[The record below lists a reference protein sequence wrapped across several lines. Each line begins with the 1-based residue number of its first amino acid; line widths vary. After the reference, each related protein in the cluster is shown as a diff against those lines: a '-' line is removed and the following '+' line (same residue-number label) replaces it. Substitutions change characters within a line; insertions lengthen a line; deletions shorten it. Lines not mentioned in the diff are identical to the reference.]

1 MTTFEIAMRI
11 AMRIAP
17 KKTAGRIAALFAAAL
32 ISIVAGHAEAVE
44 VGFSEVR
51 IANGGEKPLVVGVWY
66 PTSAPAQDRPLGAY
80 VQHVAPDAPVVGEQL
95 PLVVMSHGN
104 GSTYQNHYDTA
115 IALAKAGFVAAAVS
129 HTGDTHDDQSRA
141 VFVMDRPLHIH
152 RLLAYMLTEWPGCAQ
167 IDASRVGMFGFSIG
181 GFTALVA
188 VGGVPDLSLAEAHA
202 KAHPDYY
209 DAQVAKRSGAT
220 PEALAMLRSK
230 LPASTWVHDLRIK
243 AAVVAAPAL
252 GYTFGRDGLKDI
264 SVPIQLWRAA
274 DDHILPHPDYAEAVR
289 IALPSPPEFHLVDNA
304 DHFDFLAPCTDLL
317 RQVAP
322 AICVSRPGFDR
333 TAFHQTF
340 NAEVVRF
347 FEQTLRAAAS
357 H

>member
-1 MTTFEIAMRI
+1 MRI
-11 AMRIAP
+11 VT
-17 KKTAGRIAALFAAAL
+17 KTARTMSVVALFAGPLLA
-32 ISIVAGHAEAVE
+32 VVTGHAEAAE

-51 IANGGEKPLVVGVWY
+51 IADGAERPLVAGVWY
-66 PTSAPAQDRPLGAY
+66 PTLAPTQDRPLGAY
-80 VQHVAPDAPVVGEQL
+80 VQRVAPDAPVAGEHL

-104 GSTYQNHYDTA
+104 RSTYQNHYDTA
-115 IALAKAGFVAAAVS
+115 IALAKAGYVVAAVS

-152 RLLAYMLTEWPGCAQ
+152 RMLDYMLTEWPGRAQ
-167 IDASRVGMFGFSIG
+167 IDANRVGMFGFSIG

-202 KAHPDYY
+202 RAHPDYY
-209 DAQVAKRSGAT
+209 DAQVAERSGASA
-220 PEALAMLRSK
+220 EALAMLRSK
-230 LPASTWVHDLRIK
+230 LPVSTWVHDPRIK

-252 GYTFGRDGLKDI
+252 GYSFGREGLKDI
-264 SVPIQLWRAA
+264 TVPIQLWRAA
-274 DDHILPHPDYAEAVR
+274 EDHILPNPDYAEAVR

-304 DHFDFLAPCTDLL
+304 DHFDFIAPCSDLL

-333 TAFHQTF
+333 VTFHQTF

-347 FEQTLRAAAS
+347 FGQTLRMGAS